1 MSILPQ
7 QPYVSV
13 ITPSQ
18 GDRQYYLR
26 QCGDSIDMIRACGI
40 PLDWIIASPVAPGVP
55 TKHTH
60 VLLERAVSP
69 AVARNAALGAVTTP
83 WVANVDDD
91 DFLAPGFAT
100 VVTKYVGSP
109 LGGSVY
115 FSVSQDYYS
124 DGTAV
129 QWRGQLKPG
138 YYAPEDY
145 RVLASHYPLAIHPS
159 TMLARTDLLLE
170 QGGWNIRL
178 GQAEDIDC
186 ALKMAHNYGFCM
198 TDLVTH
204 NYRKHPQQMTRSEK
218 VAEADAD
225 IISAVYRANGII
237 L

>member
-40 PLDWIIASPVAPGVP
+40 PLDWIIASPVAPDVP

-60 VLLERAVSP
+60 VPLERAVSP

-100 VVTKYVGSP
+100 FVTKYVGLS
-109 LGGSVY
+109 L
-115 FSVSQDYYS
+115 
-124 DGTAV
+124 
-129 QWRGQLKPG
+129 
-138 YYAPEDY
+138 
-145 RVLASHYPLAIHPS
+145 IH
-159 TMLARTDLLLE
+159 
-170 QGGWNIRL
+170 I
-178 GQAEDIDC
+178 
-186 ALKMAHNYGFCM
+186 
-198 TDLVTH
+198 
-204 NYRKHPQQMTRSEK
+204 
-218 VAEADAD
+218 
-225 IISAVYRANGII
+225 
-237 L
+237 